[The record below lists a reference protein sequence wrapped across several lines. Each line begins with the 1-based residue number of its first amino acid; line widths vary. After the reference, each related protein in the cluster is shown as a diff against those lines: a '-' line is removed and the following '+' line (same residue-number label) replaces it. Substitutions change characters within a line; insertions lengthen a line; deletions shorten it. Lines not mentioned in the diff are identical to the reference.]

1 MNSTRNYTLI
11 TGAST
16 GIGYELAK
24 LFAKDRHNLILVA
37 RDEGKLET
45 AKNELSKY
53 NVEVKILSLDLS
65 KSEDIQGLFNYVEMN
80 KLNVDILVNNAGIGT
95 FGDFS
100 EIEWV
105 KEEALIDINIKVLT
119 KLTKYFLPKI
129 IECKNGGILNV
140 ASTAAFCSG
149 PRMAAYY
156 ASKAYVLNLT
166 EAIYEECKD
175 SGIRISCLCPGPVK
189 TTFQDKAGIKK
200 SESAK
205 KYLMDAEEVAKVSY
219 KDFKKGKLI
228 IIPGMKNKLLVIGNK
243 LLPRRISRKIIL
255 KTNKKQGE
263 KYGDF

>member
-65 KSEDIQGLFNYVEMN
+65 KSEDIQSLFNYVEMN

-175 SGIRISCLCPGPVK
+175 SGIKISCLCPGPVK

-228 IIPGMKNKLLVIGNK
+228 IIPGIKNKLLVMGNK
-243 LLPRRISRKIIL
+243 FLPRSISRKIIM
-255 KTNKKQGE
+255 KTNKK
-263 KYGDF
+263 

>member
-45 AKNELSKY
+45 AKNELSKC

-140 ASTAAFCSG
+140 ASTAAFWSG

-255 KTNKKQGE
+255 KTNKK
-263 KYGDF
+263 

>member
-105 KEEALIDINIKVLT
+105 KEEALIGINIKVLT

-255 KTNKKQGE
+255 KTNKK
-263 KYGDF
+263 

>member
-45 AKNELSKY
+45 AKNELSKC

-166 EAIYEECKD
+166 EAIYEECKET
-175 SGIRISCLCPGPVK
+175 GIKVSCLCPGPVK
-189 TTFQDKAGIKK
+189 TGFQGKAGIKK

-205 KYLMDAEEVAKVSY
+205 KYLMEPEVVAKIAY
-219 KDFKKGKLI
+219 KEFNKSKLI
-228 IIPGMKNKLLVIGNK
+228 IIPGMKNKLLVLGNK
-243 LLPRRISRKIIL
+243 LLPSSISRKIIL
-255 KTNKKQGE
+255 KTNKK
-263 KYGDF
+263 

>member
-45 AKNELSKY
+45 AKNELSKC

-119 KLTKYFLPKI
+119 KLTKYFFPKI

-255 KTNKKQGE
+255 KTNKK
-263 KYGDF
+263 

>member
-105 KEEALIDINIKVLT
+105 KEEALIDINIKALT

-255 KTNKKQGE
+255 KTNKK
-263 KYGDF
+263 

>member
-45 AKNELSKY
+45 AKNELSKC

-219 KDFKKGKLI
+219 KDFKKGS
-228 IIPGMKNKLLVIGNK
+228 LL
-243 LLPRRISRKIIL
+243 
-255 KTNKKQGE
+255 
-263 KYGDF
+263 

>member
-45 AKNELSKY
+45 AKNELSKC

-140 ASTAAFCSG
+140 ASTAAFCSC

-255 KTNKKQGE
+255 KTNKK
-263 KYGDF
+263 

>member
-45 AKNELSKY
+45 AKNELSKC

-105 KEEALIDINIKVLT
+105 KEEALIDINIKALT

-255 KTNKKQGE
+255 KTNKK
-263 KYGDF
+263 